1 MKGQMMSR
9 EIQIRRY
16 ESTDVDAIY
25 EAVIE
30 SRSELSPWMPW
41 CHAGYSQQETIS
53 WVESR
58 AGAWVRNEEWSFL
71 IVDPAGR
78 VLGGC
83 GIHLLDLRNGVGEL
97 GYWVRTSATRSGVA
111 TQAAQ
116 RIMEWAFREQGLH
129 RIEILAAVEN
139 VASQRVAEKVGAIR
153 EGVLRGR
160 LVLNDRR
167 QDAALSAVIANGR

>member
-1 MKGQMMSR
+1 MSL

-16 ESTDVDAIY
+16 EASDVDAIY

-30 SRSELSPWMPW
+30 SRAELSPWMPW
-41 CHAGYSQQETIS
+41 CHAGYSQQDTFS

-58 AGAWVRNEEWSFL
+58 AGAWERNEEWSFL
-71 IVDPAGR
+71 IVDFAGR

-83 GIHLLDLRNGVGEL
+83 GIHRLDLRNGVGEL
-97 GYWVRTSATRSGVA
+97 GYWVRTSATRFGVA

-153 EGVLRGR
+153 EGVVRGR
-160 LVLNDRR
+160 LVLHGRR
-167 QDAALSAVIANGR
+167 HDAVLSAVIAGGRGR